1 MKLSIASS
9 LSLGLSAL
17 QLASARYVMYVDQYH
32 LTDLPSREVAA
43 GIDTVIMAFANSSL
57 FVSPAGNYTPFEPVS
72 TMRSRFDAGTKVMI
86 ALGGWADTDGFSAG
100 AATEESRTDFAKNVA
115 NMVNTLGFDG
125 VDIDWE
131 YPGGNGADYKQKPN
145 SGKVDQIN
153 TFPLLLAAIRSAIG
167 PRKLLS
173 IAVPGLERDM
183 IAYTAEKAPSIW
195 APLDFVNVMT
205 YDLMNRR
212 DSITKHH
219 SDIKGSLA
227 AVEHYLN
234 VLALPPPK
242 ANLGFAF
249 YAKYFTTDPAFP
261 CENGLG
267 CTTVLLEDAQGAD
280 TGKSAAMTFE
290 AANYASASANLT
302 ESPDGSCGAAAG
314 HYCTPGN
321 CCSPFGF
328 CGATTAHCTNCQAEY
343 GKCATTSITKLFQN
357 AMANGTTDQAA
368 GGEYHYDKS
377 NNLFWSW
384 DTPEL
389 IAKKFDQIVKAK
401 GLGGVMAWS
410 AGEDSHDWSH
420 ILALQAGVKNLFAG
434 TKPMPTSAPA
444 APPSLPAG
452 GKSSM
457 STSYTKSSAGAAPT
471 GSDDSCEE

>member
-1 MKLSIASS
+1 MKLSFCSS

-32 LTDLPSREVAA
+32 LTDLPNKTVAA

-57 FVSPAGNYTPFEPVS
+57 FVSPAVNYTPFEPVS
-72 TMRSRFDAGTKVMI
+72 TMRSRFDNGTKILI

-115 NMVNTLGFDG
+115 SMVTNLGFDG

-131 YPGGNGADYKQKPN
+131 YPGGNGADYKQNPN

-167 PRKLLS
+167 PQKLLS

-195 APLDFVNVMT
+195 EPLDFVNIMT

-212 DSITKHH
+212 DNITKHH
-219 SDIKGSLA
+219 TDIQGSLA
-227 AVEHYLN
+227 AVEHYLD
-234 VLALPPPK
+234 VLSLPAAK

-249 YAKYFTTDPAFP
+249 YAKYFTTDSAYP
-261 CENGLG
+261 CETGLG
-267 CTTVLLEDAQGAD
+267 CTTVLLEDAEGAD

-290 AANYASASANLT
+290 SANYATAPANLT
-302 ESPDGSCGAAAG
+302 ESPDGSCGAAVG
-314 HYCTPGN
+314 YYCTPGN
-321 CCSPFGF
+321 CCSAFGF
-328 CGATTAHCTNCQAEY
+328 CGSSSGHCTNCQADY
-343 GKCATTSITKLFQN
+343 GVCNTTSITTLFQN
-357 AMANGTTDQAA
+357 AMTNGITDEVA
-368 GGEYHYDKS
+368 GGQYYYDKS
-377 NNLFWSW
+377 SNLFWTW
-384 DTPEL
+384 DTAEL

-410 AGEDSHDWSH
+410 AGEDSHDWGH
-420 ILALQAGVKNLFAG
+420 ILALQAGVKSM
-434 TKPMPTSAPA
+434 TTA
-444 APPSLPAG
+444 A
-452 GKSSM
+452 KR
-457 STSYTKSSAGAAPT
+457 
-471 GSDDSCEE
+471 